1 MQNMASFRVNEK
13 AGGVTEY
20 FCVIGNVLS
29 RIRFEKYILCVKKQ
43 HGDIAE
49 LVMNELL
56 LHGNASA
63 TQTADSV
70 IEKLGTQGVSQFLS
84 WSLMLSIVFIIVVL
98 LPYLWGSMWT
108 VLGFPLRRSYSGQ
121 WSLLCTCHH
130 VLWWKLFIFGFLM
143 HCVVK
148 TFSAVD
154 CWYSQQWIASC
165 ILMYFLTL

>member
-1 MQNMASFRVNEK
+1 VKEALAVLVMQNMASFRVNEK

-98 LPYLWGSMWT
+98 LPYL
-108 VLGFPLRRSYSGQ
+108 
-121 WSLLCTCHH
+121 
-130 VLWWKLFIFGFLM
+130 
-143 HCVVK
+143 
-148 TFSAVD
+148 
-154 CWYSQQWIASC
+154 
-165 ILMYFLTL
+165 